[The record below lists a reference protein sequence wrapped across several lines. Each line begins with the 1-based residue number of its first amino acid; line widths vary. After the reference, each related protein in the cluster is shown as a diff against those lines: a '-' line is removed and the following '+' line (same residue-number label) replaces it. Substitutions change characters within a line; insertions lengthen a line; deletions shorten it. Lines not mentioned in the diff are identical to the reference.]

1 MPSLFNLLGTNLRS
15 VMYSLSVD
23 RDLALSIARQLTGQL
38 RALIL
43 DGKLTAGARLPPT
56 RVLASELGIARNTV
70 IQVYEQLIAEGYLT
84 GRTGSGTYV
93 VDLTQYGASRA
104 VSTPGNSGGGVPGR
118 PAGEGIIS
126 FDAGAVD
133 YMRFP
138 RAAWVRALR
147 DACLDMPDSGFAW
160 CAPSGDADL
169 RRELS
174 AYLYRAKDI
183 SCSPEQI
190 LITPGATGGADLLAW
205 ALRSET
211 NRVAM
216 EDPCVHFIR
225 EAFRRNRYDVAP
237 VPVDEQGM
245 RTRML
250 AGMSGVSLI
259 YAVPSHQFPTGRVLS
274 IRRRLEMLDFARGC
288 GAYIVEDDYDSEFR
302 YEGEPIQSLR
312 HLDAERVIYLGSFS
326 KIFSPTL
333 RIGYMIAPREVLDR
347 VRACMESV
355 NQTVP
360 ALLQQT
366 LAAYISSGQLER
378 HIYRMRKC
386 YARKRLHLIAELR
399 KAFGA
404 SVRIS
409 GENAGMHLLAQFNIS
424 VTGGGFEDI
433 LRGHGVEADCADEYA
448 LNKGQYADCLV
459 LGYGGLEKAQI
470 SEGVRRI
477 KAALDEYAL
486 GKR

>member
-1 MPSLFNLLGTNLRS
+1 
-15 VMYSLSVD
+15 MYGLSVD
-23 RDLALSIARQLTGQL
+23 RSLPQSIARQLTGQL
-38 RALIL
+38 RELIL
-43 DGKLTAGARLPPT
+43 GGKLAAGARLPPT
-56 RVLASELGIARNTV
+56 RVLASELDIARNIV
-70 IQVYEQLIAEGYLT
+70 IQVYEQLIAEGYLI
-84 GRTGSGTYV
+84 GQTGSGTYV
-93 VDLTQYGASRA
+93 VDLAQYGAVRTASVNGTA
-104 VSTPGNSGGGVPGR
+104 GGVPGR
-118 PAGEGIIS
+118 PAGEDVIS

-133 YMRFP
+133 YRRFP

-160 CAPSGDADL
+160 CAPSGDEDL

-174 AYLYRAKDI
+174 AYLCRAKDI
-183 SCSPEQI
+183 SCGPGQI

-205 ALRSET
+205 ALRSGT

-225 EAFRRNRYDVAP
+225 EAFRRNHYDVLP

-245 RTRML
+245 RTQML
-250 AGMSGVSLI
+250 AGISGISLI
-259 YAVPSHQFPTGRVLS
+259 FVVPSHQFPTGRVLS
-274 IRRRLEMLDFARGC
+274 VRRRLELLDYARRC

-312 HLDAERVIYLGSFS
+312 HLDDERVIYLGSFS

-333 RIGYMIAPREVLDR
+333 RIGYMIAPSEVLDR
-347 VRACMESV
+347 VRARMESV

-360 ALLQQT
+360 ALLQRT
-366 LAAYISSGQLER
+366 LAAYIRSGQLER
-378 HIYRMRKC
+378 HIYRMKKC

-409 GENAGMHLLAQFNIS
+409 GENAGMHLLAQFNTIAL
-424 VTGGGFEDI
+424 GGGFADI
-433 LRGHGVEADCADEYA
+433 LQGHGVEADCADEYA

-459 LGYGGLEKAQI
+459 LGYGGLDEAQL

-477 KAALDEYAL
+477 KAALDEFAP
-486 GKR
+486 GFIRPGA